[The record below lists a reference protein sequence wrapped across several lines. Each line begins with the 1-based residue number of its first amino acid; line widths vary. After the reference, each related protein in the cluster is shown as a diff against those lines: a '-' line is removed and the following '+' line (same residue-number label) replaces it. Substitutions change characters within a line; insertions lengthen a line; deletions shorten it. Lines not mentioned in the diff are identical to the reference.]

1 MRISFH
7 LNIFKISTLWRLKSG
22 RIREE
27 AETKANIFYQND
39 ADEVIGFV
47 NFKFRCIESLKS
59 VNFIFH
65 KSFNGTC
72 EIVLS

>member
-1 MRISFH
+1 MEIKKR
-7 LNIFKISTLWRLKSG
+7 
-22 RIREE
+22 
-27 AETKANIFYQND
+27 ANERRSRDKGEHFFYKND

>member
-1 MRISFH
+1 MEIKKR
-7 LNIFKISTLWRLKSG
+7 
-22 RIREE
+22 
-27 AETKANIFYQND
+27 ANERRSRDKGEHFYQNA

-59 VNFIFH
+59 VNLIFH